1 MQVKGLRGRKAL
13 KCKYYQK
20 GSKESKNKSEKK
32 QLLGELKYL
41 SSHTL
46 KLELTLSV
54 KRWAVLVVGGAACS
68 YACFE
73 LLRLI
78 CSYIISYGFAPVF
91 LLEIPI
97 LVYGLIFPPALLG
110 WLLYKARSAR
120 DLEVQK

>member
-1 MQVKGLRGRKAL
+1 M
-13 KCKYYQK
+13 
-20 GSKESKNKSEKK
+20 
-32 QLLGELKYL
+32 
-41 SSHTL
+41 HTL
-46 KLELTLSV
+46 KFELTLSV
-54 KRWAVLVVGGAACS
+54 KRWAVLIVGGAACS

-110 WLLYKARSAR
+110 WLLYKA
-120 DLEVQK
+120 QKHQHQALLGGEGSDGLGAE